1 MAATRDQ
8 HDLIIN
14 HLGLA
19 RRLARGFRGRGV
31 EDDDLE
37 QVANLALVKAAAG
50 FEESKGAFAAFA
62 TATIRGEIK
71 RHFRDR
77 AWGVRPPRRVQEL
90 QAQLSAE
97 HSGDVTSAN
106 VTQLADRLGADPSDV
121 KEAAAARG
129 CYSPDS
135 LDLALEA
142 GHERGTTDDRLEQM
156 DEWVSFC
163 RVSRSLTLQE
173 RQLLQWR
180 FVEDLTQQDIAD
192 RLHISQMQVS
202 RRLSAVLAGLREAVA
217 GPEAA

>member
-1 MAATRDQ
+1 MAATSTQ
-8 HDLIIN
+8 HDLIIT

-19 RRLARGFRGRGV
+19 SRLARGFRGRGV
-31 EDDDLE
+31 DADDLE

-50 FEESKGAFAAFA
+50 FDESKGVFAAFA

-77 AWGVRPPRRVQEL
+77 AWGVRPPRRLQEL

-106 VTQLADRLGADPSDV
+106 VQQLADRLGADPRELR
-121 KEAAAARG
+121 EAAAARG

-135 LDLALEA
+135 LDSALEA
-142 GHERGTTDDRLEQM
+142 GHERGAVDDRLEQV

-163 RVSRSLTLQE
+163 RASRALTLQE

-180 FVEDLTQQDIAD
+180 FVEDRTQQDIAD

-202 RRLSAVLAGLREAVA
+202 RRLSSLLSGLRDAVA

>member
-1 MAATRDQ
+1 MAATSIQ
-8 HDLIIN
+8 HDLIIT

-50 FEESKGAFAAFA
+50 FDESRGAFAAFA

-77 AWGVRPPRRVQEL
+77 AWGVRPPRRLQEL

-106 VTQLADRLGADPSDV
+106 VTQLADRLGADPKDV

-142 GHERGTTDDRLEQM
+142 GHERGEVDGRLEQV
-156 DEWVSFC
+156 DEWVTFC
-163 RVSRSLTLQE
+163 AASKGLSAQE

-180 FVEDLTQQDIAD
+180 FVEDRTQQDIAD

-202 RRLSAVLAGLREAVA
+202 RRLSSLLTGLREAVGGA
-217 GPEAA
+217 EAA